1 MSTNDNSDNPELV
14 NELINEYLLASDK
27 IQIDNFNMMY
37 LINANHTEKEITT
50 NIKKQN
56 TIETKTEPK
65 N

>member
-37 LINANHTEKEITT
+37 LINANHTEKEITR